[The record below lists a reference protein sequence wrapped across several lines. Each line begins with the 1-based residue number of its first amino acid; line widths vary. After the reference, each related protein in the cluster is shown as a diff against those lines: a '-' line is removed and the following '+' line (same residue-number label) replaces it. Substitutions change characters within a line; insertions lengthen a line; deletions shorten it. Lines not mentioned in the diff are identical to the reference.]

1 MNYNSNLTTYLKK
14 ISRKIIPYL
23 KYFKI
28 KRSDII
34 SIGLF
39 FNVIGIY
46 CLHEGDFA
54 LFVIFF
60 LF

>member
-1 MNYNSNLTTYLKK
+1 MNYNSNLTSYLKK

-28 KRSDII
+28 KRSEVI

-39 FNVIGIY
+39 
-46 CLHEGDFA
+46 LM
-54 LFVIFF
+54 L
-60 LF
+60 